1 MASIILPSRWTSQP
15 QYQVEIA
22 PEWKN
27 HGAVLWTPSASV
39 AGYDAA
45 NNILGVNSGLTSD
58 AGTLGRAA
66 VSDGSSTYGYV
77 PINKVYEVLGFSLVV
92 AIKPA
97 NTTQTNKVICGL
109 SSTTDNDPLACITQ
123 EGTQLSLYFRNDA
136 ASVAITNAS
145 QPSLDVGLTT
155 DWQIV
160 CISVAPSAIKYF
172 RNGIQATTRTGTSWS
187 GGTNATFNRF
197 GVGALV
203 RSSIALHWAG
213 QIAFA
218 YEIPR
223 ALTDAEGIELTKHP
237 WQIFRPQKRVL
248 YFDVAN
254 GGGVTGTISATW
266 ENFTSSITGTTTV
279 VGAISQTLSNFTS
292 SIDGYPVTTGTIAQ
306 TLENYTS
313 TISGSPID
321 SGTISQTLEDYTSN
335 ISGSIGSAVS
345 GTIAVTLE
353 NFTQSAQGTTT
364 VIGNMAVNLNDF
376 TSAITGTTTVI
387 GTSNISLDPFIMT
400 ANGYPGD
407 VVLIRIRTLVGAG
420 E

>member
-1 MASIILPSRWTSQP
+1 MASLILPSRWRSQP
-15 QYQVEIA
+15 QYPVEVSN
-22 PEWKN
+22 EWANDLKN
-27 HGAVLWTPSASV
+27 VFTPSGIVLAYGANSTKKPYSNGVGFTSSSAGAGVQVSTSRIIAGLDNSTAFAAYSRDGATTATGSGRAFYCERSESTQIFKFGIKNFSPVTEVSFTFRNSSSQLINSATSATINASLALNTAALV
-39 AGYDAA
+39 TKGSASRTIYADGVGNENTTNYANSFTAA
-45 NNILGVNSGLTSD
+45 ND
-58 AGTLGRAA
+58 CR
-66 VSDGSSTYGYV
+66 
-77 PINKVYEVLGFSLVV
+77 
-92 AIKPA
+92 
-97 NTTQTNKVICGL
+97 ICG
-109 SSTTDNDPLACITQ
+109 DAVDP
-123 EGTQLSLYFRNDA
+123 
-136 ASVAITNAS
+136 ASF
-145 QPSLDVGLTT
+145 
-155 DWQIV
+155 
-160 CISVAPSAIKYF
+160 Y
-172 RNGIQATTRTGTSWS
+172 NG
-187 GGTNATFNRF
+187 
-197 GVGALV
+197 GVFY
-203 RSSIALHWAG
+203 IALWGRSLSAE
-213 QIAFA
+213 
-218 YEIPR
+218 EIK
-223 ALTDAEGIELTKHP
+223 ELSKNP

-335 ISGSIGSAVS
+335 ISGSIGSVVS